1 MEDKVTKDM
10 TVIEVIRMD
19 PNSAEVFYKHGLHCI
34 GCPSASGESLED
46 ASAVHGI
53 DADKMLDDLNKY
65 FNR

>member
-53 DADKMLDDLNKY
+53 DADKMLEDLNKY